1 MDQVVFVA
9 LNVVVELVHLDTEL
23 KALLEVKENFF
34 TDLKLDVYRYT
45 DANEELEKKLKGSD
59 FQMVESMK

>member
-1 MDQVVFVA
+1 LDQVVFVA

-45 DANEELEKKLKGSD
+45 DANEELEKKLKGAD

>member
-45 DANEELEKKLKGSD
+45 DANEELEKKLKGAD